1 MGYSIAASHA
11 KGKFATD
18 KIFGANGAAVKAV
31 AEVGK
36 ERVVN
41 ATVGAILDDNE
52 LLPCLATVEQVY
64 RGLDMKD
71 VIAYAPISGLPSYL
85 DATINLNFA
94 DHKPDAYIDAIATAG
109 GSGAIH
115 HTIWNYSE
123 IGDTVLTSNWFWAP
137 YRVLCSDMLRK
148 LDTYTLFD
156 EQMNFNIGAFEQKVA
171 SLFVKQDSLVVIINS
186 PAHNPTG
193 YSLTDS
199 EWGAVLDAAKR
210 LTANPAKR
218 LILLVDVAY
227 IDYSGEK
234 NQTRSFMSL
243 FSKLPSNIL
252 AIFATSMSK
261 GFTMYGQR
269 VGAMIGVSSD
279 KDVIKEFVDINQ
291 YTSRATW
298 SNINRGVQ
306 QILAT
311 IYEDKKLLAKVD
323 AERAVLYKLIR
334 ERAGLFMAE
343 AKQSNLHMLPYIAGF
358 FLTIPAKNPDAV
370 CALLAKDYVFAVA
383 IANGIRIAVC
393 AVPKVKLVGIAAKVA
408 QAIKATE

>member
-11 KGKFATD
+11 KGKCATD

-31 AEVGK
+31 TEVGK

-52 LLPCLATVEQVY
+52 QLPCLATVEKVY
-64 RGLDMKD
+64 RELAMKD
-71 VIAYAPISGLPSYL
+71 VIAYAPISGLPTYL
-85 DATINLNFA
+85 KASIDLNFA
-94 DHKPDAYIDAIATAG
+94 DNKPAAYIDAIATAG
-109 GSGAIH
+109 GSGAVH

-123 IGDTVLTSNWFWAP
+123 LGDTVLTSDWFWGP
-137 YRVLCSDMLRK
+137 YRVLCNDMLRK

-156 EQMNFNIGAFEQKVA
+156 EQMHFNLNAFEQKVA
-171 SLFVKQDSLVVIINS
+171 SLLAKQDSLVVIINT

-199 EWGAVLDAAKR
+199 EWSAVLDVAKR
-210 LTANPAKR
+210 VTLNPAKR
-218 LILLVDVAY
+218 LILLIDVAY

-234 NQTRSFMSL
+234 NATRSFMKL
-243 FSKLPSNIL
+243 FEQLPANIL
-252 AIFATSMSK
+252 AIFAASMSK

-269 VGAMIGVSSD
+269 VGAMIGVSAD

-306 QILAT
+306 QVLAT
-311 IYEDKKLLAKVD
+311 IYEDKQLLAKVE
-323 AERAVLYKLIR
+323 AERTVLYHMIR
-334 ERAGLFMAE
+334 ERAEIFMAE
-343 AKQSNLHMLPYIAGF
+343 ARQANLTMLPYIAGF
-358 FLTIPAKNPDAV
+358 FLTVPTKNSEAV
-370 CALLAKDYVFAVA
+370 CALLAKEYIFAVPL
-383 IANGIRIAVC
+383 ANGIRIAVC
-393 AVPKVKLVGIAAKVA
+393 AVPKTKMIGMAAKFV
-408 QAIKATE
+408 QAIKAVE

>member
-52 LLPCLATVEQVY
+52 QLPCLATVEQVF
-64 RGLDMKD
+64 RGLAMKD
-71 VIAYAPISGLPSYL
+71 IIAYAPISGLPDYL
-85 DATINLNFA
+85 KATIDLNFA
-94 DHKPDAYIDAIATAG
+94 DHKPAAYIDAIATAG

-123 IGDTVLTSNWFWAP
+123 IGDTVLTSDWFWGP
-137 YRVLCSDMLRK
+137 YRVLCNDMLRK

-156 EQMNFNIGAFEQKVA
+156 EQMHFNISAFEQKVA
-171 SLFVKQDSLVVIINS
+171 TLLAKQDSLVVIINS

-199 EWGAVLDAAKR
+199 EWGAVLDTVKR

-243 FSKLPSNIL
+243 FSDLPSNIL
-252 AIFATSMSK
+252 AIFAASMSK

-269 VGAMIGVSSD
+269 VGAMIGLSSN

-306 QILAT
+306 QVLAT
-311 IYEDKKLLAKVD
+311 IYEDKSLLAKVE
-323 AERAVLYKLIR
+323 AERAVLYHMIR
-334 ERAGLFMAE
+334 ERAELFMTE
-343 AKQSNLHMLPYIAGF
+343 AQQVNLQMLPYIAGF
-358 FLTIPAKNPDAV
+358 FLTVPAKKPDVV
-370 CALLAKDYVFAVA
+370 CAVLAKDFIFAVPMA
-383 IANGIRIAVC
+383 SGIRIAVC
-393 AVPKVKLVGIAAKVA
+393 AVPKAKMVGMAAKVA
-408 QAIKATE
+408 QAINATE